1 MTDQWHDFMFC
12 ECCGFYREVLVTD
25 EGEDPLEITCTL
37 CGFAW
42 LAESEQPS
50 PPHSGG

>member
-1 MTDQWHDFMFC
+1 MFC
-12 ECCGFYREVLVTD
+12 ECCGFYREVLVVD
-25 EGEDPLEITCTL
+25 EGEDLLEIACTL

-42 LAESEQPS
+42 LAESEEPS